1 MAGLGAHRAGAR
13 KAIEALAEKIGALL
27 VTTARGKDLFRGNL
41 NNLGIIGSFSHSIA
55 RRMADQADC
64 VLVFGASLNFLTTS
78 FGTSLPQVPL
88 IQVDALRTNIGRW
101 FAADVGVVGDAR
113 LVAEQLFETLP
124 ERSAGAKPFHGEA
137 TRKLISAFDPASLSS
152 SRSYYRKTA
161 TSWWTAAISS
171 GSCLT

>member
-1 MAGLGAHRAGAR
+1 
-13 KAIEALAEKIGALL
+13 
-27 VTTARGKDLFRGNL
+27 
-41 NNLGIIGSFSHSIA
+41 
-55 RRMADQADC
+55 MADQADC

-101 FAADVGVVGDAR
+101 FTADVGVVGDAR
-113 LVAEQLFETLP
+113 LVAEQLFDTLP

-137 TRKLISAFDPASLSS
+137 TRKLISAFDRRGTFKLQIQPARLIRALSLSS
-152 SRSYYRKTA
+152 SRNYYRKTA